1 MYLSKF
7 QLLNYKSFQDSGVLE
22 FKPGINIIVGTNNSG
37 KTALLEALCL
47 KFQNQIHKS
56 PKTVPSRS
64 DVINSYSVYQ
74 LSLIVK
80 REILPNFIKKLSESS
95 SNNCITIPDE
105 FINDNMSRNLSF
117 SPISQSFNI
126 FFDNENLGKNIEIQI
141 RVRSS
146 SDPIPFDSIPD
157 FFSSS
162 YNTPIKD
169 LLNKN
174 QLNQP
179 QKQYR
184 GFFDLDTNNWQDFMH
199 GSLGQ
204 TIQYQ
209 IFQKYCYI
217 IYKFNAERLNLATSP
232 AGTSYVLKSDASNL
246 AEVILNLQSNRN
258 RFERF
263 NKYVST
269 VIPSIKWVSASLYDN
284 GTSQIKIWAF
294 EPKLER
300 EDLAYPLFDCGTEVS
315 QVLAILY
322 VVITSEDPQIIIIDE
337 PQSFLHPRAA
347 KKLIEILKIFSQHQ
361 YFIATHSAEII
372 ATANPSTIVK
382 LGYEEGET
390 QASMMNAG
398 DIREQ
403 RSLLAELGV
412 SLSDVFGADR
422 ILWVEGPTEELCFPL
437 ILEKAAKMPLRG
449 TKIIAVKNTGDF
461 EGKRAHLVFD
471 VYDKLSGG
479 SSLFPPT
486 IGFVFDRESKSER
499 ERNDLQKRSQHP
511 VEFLDRQMYE
521 NYLLHPDAIA
531 AVLNQEDAGREQPL
545 TSVEVR
551 EWLETNKSNKDYLPK
566 ISTQQDLSNPQTQQD
581 LSNPQWV
588 DENIDAAKL
597 LDALFSHFS
606 EARVK
611 FKKTQHSV
619 MLTEW
624 LLENNPDCFAELVKF
639 LQRILAAGEE
649 TVS

>member
-1 MYLSKF
+1 MYYKVNTLHPIFAHSQSNTMYLSKF

-37 KTALLEALCL
+37 KTALLEALSL

-95 SNNCITIPDE
+95 SNTCITIPDE

-126 FFDNENLGKNIEIQI
+126 FFDNENLGKDIEIQI

-169 LLNKN
+169 LLKKN

-184 GFFDLDTNNWQDFMH
+184 GFFDLDTNNWQDFMY

-300 EDLAYPLFDCGTEVS
+300 EDLAYPLFDCGTGVS

-337 PQSFLHPRAA
+337 PQSFLHPGAA

-449 TKIIAVKNTGDF
+449 TI
-461 EGKRAHLVFD
+461 
-471 VYDKLSGG
+471 
-479 SSLFPPT
+479 
-486 IGFVFDRESKSER
+486 
-499 ERNDLQKRSQHP
+499 
-511 VEFLDRQMYE
+511 
-521 NYLLHPDAIA
+521 AIA
-531 AVLNQEDAGREQPL
+531 NH
-545 TSVEVR
+545 
-551 EWLETNKSNKDYLPK
+551 W
-566 ISTQQDLSNPQTQQD
+566 
-581 LSNPQWV
+581 
-588 DENIDAAKL
+588 
-597 LDALFSHFS
+597 
-606 EARVK
+606 
-611 FKKTQHSV
+611 
-619 MLTEW
+619 
-624 LLENNPDCFAELVKF
+624 
-639 LQRILAAGEE
+639 
-649 TVS
+649 